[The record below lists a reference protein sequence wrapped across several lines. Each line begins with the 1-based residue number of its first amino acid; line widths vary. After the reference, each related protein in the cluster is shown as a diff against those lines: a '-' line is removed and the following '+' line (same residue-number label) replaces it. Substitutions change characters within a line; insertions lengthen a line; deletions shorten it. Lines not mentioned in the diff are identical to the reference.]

1 MKQVSL
7 HCYQNYLCVYD
18 ARRFFFP
25 GLPELLVMIENLY
38 KHTLETLLK
47 KNSDDVQYFH
57 NELCSDD
64 TKVLSAL
71 QVCVCILS
79 KLYTYSYKKC
89 RCVYTV
95 SSQFLISPARLL
107 Y

>member
-18 ARRFFFP
+18 AQRFFFP
-25 GLPELLVMIENLY
+25 GLPELLVMIEDLY

-71 QVCVCILS
+71 QVCVYNM
-79 KLYTYSYKKC
+79 YTVETVYVFLQ
-89 RCVYTV
+89 CVYTV